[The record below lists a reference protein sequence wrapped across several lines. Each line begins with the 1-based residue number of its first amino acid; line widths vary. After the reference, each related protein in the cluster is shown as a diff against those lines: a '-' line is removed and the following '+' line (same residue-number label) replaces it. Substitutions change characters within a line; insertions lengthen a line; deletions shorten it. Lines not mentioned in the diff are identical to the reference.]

1 MKKLF
6 FYIILCCVN
15 SIISMI
21 DLYIKVKDSNIFLS
35 SLNHDEKKEN
45 ILLPIYSSFSLWMC
59 GINAGKYAAVFFY
72 VNLAVIILFCLIF
85 SKTVKSEISE
95 RKTIPKHSS
104 GKYIKAFGL
113 SGLLSVIPLILN
125 FLTISMFVSSIRP
138 DSVYDVFYGIFSD
151 NIFGDV
157 FYRFP
162 FLYLLIFIALVFTF
176 WGAIGCIG
184 YSLTVIIRK
193 KIIPLTFMGGTLLII
208 HYIQYRSKSEKV
220 FSPLSLFCSYRCLY
234 ENYTIICIELIILIG
249 LALFLALYSLRQ
261 IKLSEDIKE

>member
-125 FLTISMFVSSIRP
+125 FLTISMFVSS
-138 DSVYDVFYGIFSD
+138 
-151 NIFGDV
+151 
-157 FYRFP
+157 
-162 FLYLLIFIALVFTF
+162 LL
-176 WGAIGCIG
+176 C
-184 YSLTVIIRK
+184 
-193 KIIPLTFMGGTLLII
+193 
-208 HYIQYRSKSEKV
+208 
-220 FSPLSLFCSYRCLY
+220 
-234 ENYTIICIELIILIG
+234 
-249 LALFLALYSLRQ
+249 
-261 IKLSEDIKE
+261 

>member
-1 MKKLF
+1 MKKTF
-6 FYIILCCVN
+6 FYIILFCVN

-21 DLYIKVKDSNIFLS
+21 DVYTKVSDNNVFLS
-35 SLNHDEKKEN
+35 YLNSEEVNEN
-45 ILLPIYSSFSLWMC
+45 IMLPIYSSFSLWIC
-59 GINAGKYAAVFFY
+59 GINASKYAAVFFY
-72 VNLAVIILFCLIF
+72 VNLAVIILFCLFF
-85 SKTVKSEISE
+85 SKTVESEISE
-95 RKTIPKHSS
+95 HKTIPKHSFD
-104 GKYIKAFGL
+104 KYIKAFGL

-138 DSVYDVFYGIFSD
+138 DSVYDIFYGIFSD

-249 LALFLALYSLRQ
+249 LALFIALYSLRQ